1 MKLESPVSRH
11 LYQCGAE
18 RGRMTGGP
26 GKAEQT
32 RRAIVE
38 CALGMA
44 CARGLGS
51 LTLGTVAD
59 RMGLS
64 KTGVFARVGSIEAL
78 QLHVLAAYR
87 TRFDRQVAAPARAAP
102 AGTARL
108 RAMFAYWA
116 RQVGEEGCLYLSCAS
131 EFAHRPGPLRDA
143 VLADVLAWRLG
154 LEHCA
159 RQAVDGGQLAAAT
172 DVRQLACDMSGLVL
186 ALHHDVR
193 LLGAGD
199 GAGRSMRAFERLLA
213 ACAGAA
219 GARPPPFSLVSL
231 DDDSGRCH
239 NHNRR
244 MFPAIEG
251 VMHHDRN

>member
-1 MKLESPVSRH
+1 MKLESPMSRH
-11 LYQCGAE
+11 LHQYAAQPCRTSGAL
-18 RGRMTGGP
+18 
-26 GKAEQT
+26 GKAEHT

-59 RMGLS
+59 RMGMS

-78 QLHVLAAYR
+78 QLQVLAAYR
-87 TRFDRQVAAPARAAP
+87 VRFDRQVAAPARAAP

-116 RQVGEEGCLYLSCAS
+116 RQAAEEGCLYLSCAS

-143 VLADVLAWRLG
+143 VLADVLAWRLD

-159 RQAVDGGQLAAAT
+159 RQAVDGGQLAPAT
-172 DVRQLACDMSGLVL
+172 DVRQLACDMSGLIL

-193 LLGAGD
+193 LLGASD
-199 GAGRSMRAFERLLA
+199 GAGRGMRAFERLLA
-213 ACAGAA
+213 ACTGAEGPVPTA
-219 GARPPPFSLVSL
+219 VSASLI
-231 DDDSGRCH
+231 GR
-239 NHNRR
+239 
-244 MFPAIEG
+244 
-251 VMHHDRN
+251 